1 MAAASAAIWCANAA
15 TVTVSS
21 VSQRWPWNKQVDV
34 TYSVSGATAPID
46 IDVSITSNGKT
57 VQVPDGA
64 ISGTAR
70 SVTDGGP
77 YRLTFDPTRTAFS
90 NETMLADCTVTLTP
104 ALEKLYMLVNLAMSG
119 NTAARVTYTN
129 EVIGTGTQW
138 NDLYKTNYIVL
149 KRIPAGTFT
158 MGRSR
163 SPGSGYGHEAPQHQV
178 TLTKDFYIGVYEL
191 TLGQFMKAGGSFP
204 IKSTDSYFTD
214 MDPLRPAHCL
224 RYYTL
229 RSVTTWSSTNDLA
242 VARDCG
248 SASSY
253 WLGKLREKT
262 GGGFLFDL
270 PTEAQW
276 EYACHA
282 GTSGDF
288 YTGENVTAWENEDPK
303 LANYARYRWNGG
315 YPDGVTSV
323 NYAWT
328 AAEGGPAHVGSYEP
342 NNWGLYDMLG
352 NMLEWCLDSYTGGTL
367 GSAPSVDPRGGADC
381 ASDTLRMMKGGAW
394 NTDMRQCRTTF
405 RGAANPG
412 NFAGCRLCLTLE

>member
-1 MAAASAAIWCANAA
+1 MKFACPHCQQHLEADDTFLGT
-15 TVTVSS
+15 TVDCPTC
-21 VSQRWPWNKQVDV
+21 
-34 TYSVSGATAPID
+34 
-46 IDVSITSNGKT
+46 GKPF
-57 VQVPDGA
+57 VVEEALIIEPPPPQVPDSTPPSPPVTDPMPETSGQPEAMPPPPTDSPKAKKTENQETKEQVLAWATIAKAKALAIALWLKRKTVATWKSGPKGKAVCIGA
-64 ISGTAR
+64 VVVLGIALTMAGKREPRAGTAK
-70 SVTDGGP
+70 TITLPGG
-77 YRLTFDPTRTAFS
+77 A
-90 NETMLADCTVTLTP
+90 TMEMVWCP
-104 ALEKLYMLVNLAMSG
+104 
-119 NTAARVTYTN
+119 
-129 EVIGTGTQW
+129 
-138 NDLYKTNYIVL
+138 
-149 KRIPAGTFT
+149 PGTFM
-158 MGRSR
+158 MG
-163 SPGSGYGHEAPQHQV
+163 SPEEEEGRNSGETLHQV
-178 TLTKDFYIGVYEL
+178 TLTKGFWMAKYEV
-191 TLGQFMKAGGSFP
+191 TRRQWNSVMEHDSSPFAGDELPMQLFSHDAQNF
-204 IKSTDSYFTD
+204 
-214 MDPLRPAHCL
+214 C
-224 RYYTL
+224 
-229 RSVTTWSSTNDLA
+229 
-242 VARDCG
+242 
-248 SASSY
+248 
-253 WLGKLREKT
+253 EKT
-262 GGGFLFDL
+262 GLQL